1 MPLAAMN
8 VYAPESWL
16 VLVLVFLIAGCG
28 SSSPPVQITQ
38 DASSGQTTY
47 KTRQM
52 RLSGIE
58 MTQGLEKGNR
68 FYMQVVGTCTSQDCV
83 PRSYDL
89 HFVKEGMQS
98 VQIEGRGVSLTIGTE
113 TLSWKDPQNRS
124 VNRAST
130 IRSGTFAR
138 VEVTSEQL
146 STIGGVDEVSGTVGG
161 EGFSIS
167 HEARA
172 PIRQLLRR
180 LEEGPDESSQ
190 ASSSQGD

>member
-1 MPLAAMN
+1 MN
-8 VYAPESWL
+8 VHVGTAWL
-16 VLVLVFLIAGCG
+16 SFLIVFLIAGCG
-28 SSSPPVQITQ
+28 TSSPPVQVTQ
-38 DASSGQTTY
+38 DAASGQMTY
-47 KTRQM
+47 QTRQM

-58 MTQGLEKGNR
+58 MTQGLEAGNR

-124 VNRAST
+124 VNRTST

-180 LEEGPDESSQ
+180 LEEGTNESPQ
-190 ASSSQGD
+190 ASSSQGN